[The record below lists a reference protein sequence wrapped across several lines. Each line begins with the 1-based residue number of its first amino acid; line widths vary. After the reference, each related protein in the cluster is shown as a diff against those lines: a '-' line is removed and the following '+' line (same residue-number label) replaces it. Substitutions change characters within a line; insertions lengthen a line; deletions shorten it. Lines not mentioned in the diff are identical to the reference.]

1 MLRLEDGLDRLIIRF
16 DNLADQMHSM
26 SRAIVL
32 SVMAMAVTLAVLV
45 LTVGIKALFA

>member
-1 MLRLEDGLDRLIIRF
+1 
-16 DNLADQMHSM
+16 M

-45 LTVGIKALFA
+45 LTVGANALAT